1 MNENQGKNLSVVI
14 ACGGTGGHL
23 FPGIA
28 VAQILKKKGYRV
40 TLLISRKKVDAQAT
54 EQYGD
59 LDFKTVE
66 AVAMPKIPSIGM
78 FKFFFLMWKTWRSCK
93 AILKEVQADVVVGMG
108 GFTSMPPVVIG
119 KRMGLRT
126 YVHDSNALPGK
137 ANRMTSRWCDNV
149 LLGMEEACHY
159 FDKGKS
165 IVTGTPVRME
175 LEKVLPRE
183 QAYEQLG
190 FRPKGKLVLAMG
202 GSQGARN
209 LNTLTIEAA
218 GECRDL
224 CEFLV
229 ITGTSDYERVKEMC
243 AGLDNV
249 HLMAFCSCMGAAYS
263 AADVVIS
270 RSGASSLTELAHIGK
285 TSLLVPYPFAAD
297 DHQAHNARVFSSHK
311 AARVCREE
319 SLTSETIVGFLK
331 ELLTDDKLLCEM
343 ESAAKRLDVPDAADR
358 IVAVV
363 ENNNAPEKND

>member
-1 MNENQGKNLSVVI
+1 MSENQGKNLSVVI

-40 TLLISRKKVDAQAT
+40 TLLISRKKVDAKAT

-59 LDFKTVE
+59 LDFRTVE
-66 AVAMPKIPSIGM
+66 AVAMPPIPSLAM
-78 FKFFFLMWKTWRSCK
+78 FKFFFHLWKTWRSCK
-93 AILKEVQADVVVGMG
+93 AILKEVEADVVVGMG
-108 GFTSMPPVVIG
+108 GFTSLPPVVIA

-137 ANRMTSRWCDNV
+137 SNRMTARWCDKV

-159 FDKGKS
+159 FEKKKCV
-165 IVTGTPVRME
+165 VTGTPVRME
-175 LEKVLPRE
+175 LEHVLPRE
-183 QAYEQLG
+183 EAYQQLG
-190 FRPKGKLVLAMG
+190 FCPKRKLVLAMG

-218 GECRDL
+218 KQCRDL

-229 ITGTSDYERVKEMC
+229 ITGTSDFERVREMC
-243 AGLDNV
+243 EGLDNV

-270 RSGASSLTELAHIGK
+270 RSGASSLTELAHEGK
-285 TSLLVPYPFAAD
+285 ASLLIPYPFAAD
-297 DHQAHNARVFSSHK
+297 DHQAHNARVFSAHK

-319 SLTSETIVGFLK
+319 SLTSETIIGFLK
-331 ELLTDDKLLCEM
+331 ELLTDDNLLCEM
-343 ESAAKRLDVPDAADR
+343 ESAAKRLDVSDAADR
-358 IVAVV
+358 IVAVI
-363 ENNNAPEKND
+363 EQQNAPEKND